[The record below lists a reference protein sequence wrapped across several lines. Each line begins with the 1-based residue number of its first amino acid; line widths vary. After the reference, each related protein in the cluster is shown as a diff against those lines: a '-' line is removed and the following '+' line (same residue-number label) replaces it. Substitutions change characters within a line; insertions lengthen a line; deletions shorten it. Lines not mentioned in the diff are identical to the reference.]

1 MSTPK
6 KNVQPDEP
14 NEPVE
19 SVESVEVNE
28 PVESVEP
35 SDARPERGPW
45 SRLGRMGRPR
55 LTKANAL
62 ATVLALLL
70 GFAMVTQV
78 RANRAGGLEAMSQE
92 DLINLLDNVNQQ
104 GTRLNTDITTLT
116 GQRDQLKNGGGDAA
130 AVAAAQERLTALKIL
145 AGTAPAQGPGIT
157 FTITDSGGNLASNN
171 VLDAVEELRDAGA
184 EAIQLNDVR
193 IVANSWFGL
202 SEDGRLIADGKTLQQ
217 PYVLTAIGDPHT
229 MSTALAIP
237 GGVVETL
244 RQSGIQTQ
252 VVSKQLVSVTALRGS
267 ATPRY
272 AQPEP
277 SGQ

>member
-1 MSTPK
+1 MSHPTEDEPTE
-6 KNVQPDEP
+6 PTAPTEP
-14 NEPVE
+14 NEPAATDPT
-19 SVESVEVNE
+19 STE
-28 PVESVEP
+28 PP
-35 SDARPERGPW
+35 AKPTRGPW

-78 RANRAGGLEAMSQE
+78 RANRAGGLESMSQE

-104 GTRLNTDITTLT
+104 GTRLTTDITTLT
-116 GQRDQLKNGGGDAA
+116 GQRDQLKSGGGDAA
-130 AVAAAQERLTALKIL
+130 AVAAARERLTALQIL

-157 FTITDSGGNLASNN
+157 FTINDPSGALASNN

-184 EAIQLNDVR
+184 EAIQINDVR
-193 IVANSWFGL
+193 IIAASWFGL
-202 SEDGRLIADGKTLQQ
+202 AQDGKLIADGKTLEQ
-217 PYVLTAIGDPHT
+217 PYVITAIGDPHT

-252 VVSKQLVSVTALRGS
+252 VVSKQAVSVTALRG
-267 ATPRY
+267 AVAPRY
-272 AQPEP
+272 AQAEP
-277 SGQ
+277 SGK